1 MDAEPRGLPGVSAC
15 DEKGFSGYY
24 VGVASNAPCPP
35 DMEEYEVPVGIWAVF
50 ECTGSVPEAM
60 QNLQRR
66 TVTEWLPG
74 SGYEYASAP
83 DIERFF
89 EGDQNAADYR
99 SEVWLPIVRK

>member
-1 MDAEPRGLPGVSAC
+1 M
-15 DEKGFSGYY
+15 
-24 VGVASNAPCPP
+24 
-35 DMEEYEVPVGIWAVF
+35 F
-50 ECTGSVPEAM
+50 ECTGPVPEAM
-60 QNLQRR
+60 QNLPRR

>member
-1 MDAEPRGLPGVSAC
+1 
-15 DEKGFSGYY
+15 
-24 VGVASNAPCPP
+24 
-35 DMEEYEVPVGIWAVF
+35 
-50 ECTGSVPEAM
+50 M

-66 TVTEWLPG
+66 IVTEWLPG

-89 EGDQNAADYR
+89 EGDQHAADYR

>member
-1 MDAEPRGLPGVSAC
+1 M
-15 DEKGFSGYY
+15 
-24 VGVASNAPCPP
+24 
-35 DMEEYEVPVGIWAVF
+35 F
-50 ECTGSVPEAM
+50 ECTGPVPEAM

-74 SGYEYASAP
+74 SGYEYASAL